1 MVWYFFEIDHIHAFR
16 FFSAASRDLVET
28 VSSGIQ
34 GECCVYPSLGPP
46 YIRGLRGGYTP
57 PRLPTETAGE
67 VSATQLQSYEAMKSN
82 CRVMADYSRYQNPDL

>member
-16 FFSAASRDLVET
+16 FFSAASRDLVEA
-28 VSSGIQ
+28 VSPWIP
-34 GECCVYPSLGPP
+34 E
-46 YIRGLRGGYTP
+46 
-57 PRLPTETAGE
+57 ETAGE